1 MSLGRDAFRIGTVPK
16 QVDHLFQIGAQL
28 RPVYTLRMSA
38 GETRHMAHKEP
49 RIGACLNDRRE
60 STHDRIR
67 MHDHLPRS
75 MRATTQTLATVIYLR
90 LKIPLRLG
98 ITSL

>member
-1 MSLGRDAFRIGTVPK
+1 MSLGRDPFRIGTVPK

-49 RIGACLNDRRE
+49 WV
-60 STHDRIR
+60 
-67 MHDHLPRS
+67 
-75 MRATTQTLATVIYLR
+75 QTEVCMVCGLQ
-90 LKIPLRLG
+90 
-98 ITSL
+98 